1 MKKKQLFIIKEL
13 EPLWLK
19 PAATTRYSEKII
31 PHMISRIKKNLPLGI
46 FIQREIV
53 ESCF

>member
-1 MKKKQLFIIKEL
+1 MKQLFIIKEL
-13 EPLWLK
+13 EPLWLQ
-19 PAATTRYSEKII
+19 PAKTNFFSKKIL